1 MSQQLRVPFAKPP
14 IGDREIAAVE
24 RCLRSG
30 WLTTGPE
37 TRQFEQE
44 FANFLGVPHAV
55 AVNSC
60 TAGLHLALEAA
71 GVGPGD
77 RVVTTPYTFTATAEV
92 VRYLGAEIVLCD
104 IDSTTL
110 NLDIGALENIAK
122 NEERI
127 KAIIP
132 VHFAGLACSMPDI
145 SRLAAENDWTI
156 VEDAAHA
163 LPATE
168 GGALIGSSGR
178 LTAFSFYATKTLA
191 TGEGG
196 MVVTDSDE
204 LAKRMRTMRLHGISH
219 DVFDR
224 YTSNSPGWYYEVV
237 APGFK
242 YNMMDLVAAM
252 GRVQLERVTDMQ
264 KQRERISGIYSE
276 LLQDLPLILPAEAP
290 DGETHAWHLYVVRLS
305 EDEPSIERDHV
316 IESLARAGIGTS
328 VHFIPLHLH
337 PYWQQRYGFEPE
349 DFPVSLA
356 SYRRAI
362 SLPIFPDMTDSQI
375 ELVADNLREVLVSAG
390 S

>member
-1 MSQQLRVPFAKPP
+1 MSQLLVPFAKPP
-14 IGDREIAAVE
+14 IGEREIAAVE

-37 TRQFEQE
+37 TRLFEQE
-44 FANFLGVPHAV
+44 FANFLGVPHAI

-77 RVVTTPYTFTATAEV
+77 RVITTPYTFTATAEV

-104 IDSTTL
+104 IDSSTL
-110 NLDIGALENIAK
+110 NLDVEALQVIA
-122 NEERI
+122 ERVKPI

-145 SRLAAENDWTI
+145 CRLAAEHGWTI

-163 LPATE
+163 LPATDT
-168 GGALIGSSGR
+168 GALVGSSGR

-196 MVVTDSDE
+196 MVVTDSDQ
-204 LAKRMRTMRLHGISH
+204 LAQRMRTMRLHGINR

-224 YTSNSPGWYYEVV
+224 YTSTSPGWYYEVV

-242 YNMMDLVAAM
+242 YNMMDLVAAL
-252 GRVQLERVTDMQ
+252 GRVQLERVTEMR
-264 KQRERISGIYSE
+264 KQREHIAGIYTE
-276 LLQDLPLILPAEAP
+276 LLEDLPLTLPADSSA
-290 DGETHAWHLYVVRLS
+290 GETHAWHLFVVRLNGDDPAMS
-305 EDEPSIERDHV
+305 RDHV

-337 PYWQQRYGFEPE
+337 PYWQQRYQFKPE

-356 SYRRAI
+356 SYRNAI
-362 SLPIFPDMTDSQI
+362 SLPIYPDMTDSQV
-375 ELVADNLREVLVSAG
+375 ELVADSLREVLQSAG